1 MLCCCVLSFSGM
13 LVVTVVAMDRVVITT
28 VGLGVLNIDRRGG
41 RGGARFSSNNKNLRK
56 KTTFSLFP
64 P

>member
-1 MLCCCVLSFSGM
+1 MSTNRAD
-13 LVVTVVAMDRVVITT
+13 TVVAMDRVVITT

-41 RGGARFSSNNKNLRK
+41 RGAARVSSNNKNLRK